1 MTTMRKI
8 LIGEAANKIRGQ
20 PWGLIQVN
28 RNLVVEVDLNM
39 DGKFV
44 LVVYSRSPG
53 TPWWQIGRFTIEIKG
68 DVAILCD
75 DIPIDIAVA
84 ALNAAAGRRVVK
96 ARDFGALCPQCD
108 MIHREWVNTPVGDH
122 CVFCGWVVGTKPLGH
137 VEVGDR
143 FRIPSKERVV
153 AHPLTKVR
161 VVEAY
166 NQVTGRVPDEI
177 QRARPEELPQN
188 PLPLQD
194 VNEALRGYEYV
205 LVEVVELPQTWD
217 PVIYRKGG
225 GKTRS
230 PARTSKSA

>member
-1 MTTMRKI
+1 MREI
-8 LIGEAANKIRGQ
+8 LIGEAANEIRERL
-20 PWGLIQVN
+20 WTLIEVN
-28 RNLVVEVDLNM
+28 RRLAVEVSMSADN
-39 DGKFV
+39 KFV

-53 TPWWQIGRFTIEIKG
+53 APWWQIGRFTIEIKG

-75 DIPIDIAVA
+75 DIPIDIAIA

-96 ARDFGALCPQCD
+96 ARDFGALCPQCG
-108 MIHREWVNTPVGDH
+108 MAHAQWVNTPAGDH
-122 CVFCGWVVGTKPLGH
+122 CVFCGWVVGTKPPEH
-137 VEVGDR
+137 VKVGDR
-143 FRIPSKERVV
+143 FWIPSKERVV

-166 NQVTGRVPDEI
+166 NQATGRVPDES

-217 PVIYRKGG
+217 PVIYKKGD

-230 PARTSKSA
+230 LARTSKSA